1 MNKHI
6 ILSIALVSSVF
17 CLSACSL
24 DENPKSQFDEDEAFK
39 TSELTYDNAVANV
52 YSAIGNN
59 IYGGT
64 DCIHTLEEFTS
75 DATILPGR
83 QGDWVDGGKWQNM
96 FLHHFE
102 SSVDTYASVWNYIYK
117 IIGLCNSSI
126 DKLTPRLKDHPD
138 YESYI
143 AELRA
148 LRAIHYYYAMDL
160 FAQVPVVTSSTQPT
174 DSVRQSNRSEVF
186 DFVVS
191 ELSTVLPELGDG
203 QCQKTGTYYGRVTKA
218 VAYMCLAKC
227 ALNAPVYKI
236 DDTSDD
242 SYKSFVGKD
251 LTGDG
256 KADEEQGAVVSGM
269 GNNIQMTVDG
279 KNRNAWETVKY
290 CVDQIAAQGYS
301 LQPKYADN
309 FIVQNQNS
317 VENIFVRPDDDKTY
331 KIWDC
336 NLIRSLHYNH
346 ASAIGYSGW
355 NGACATV
362 RAMQVMGYGTKDE
375 DPRLRM
381 NYWCDEDYT
390 SQTGGK
396 TVEDG
401 VTGQALSYE
410 PLKVV
415 VDFAPGSDAHDV
427 KCAGARFRKYEYDTS
442 SSIQGD
448 NNNDLVIWRYG
459 DALLMKAEAEYRLGD
474 KAGALQLVNQIR
486 TRAGAVPRVSL
497 NLNDI
502 LDERM
507 IELAWEGTRR
517 QDQIR
522 FCTFTEPTVDRYQG
536 VHHNASAGDYVIDN
550 TGYTNVY
557 PIPYSVLNLNT
568 NLRQNPGYKQ

>member
-1 MNKHI
+1 MTLI
-6 ILSIALVSSVF
+6 SSIFL
-17 CLSACSL
+17 LSACSL

-39 TSELTYDNAVANV
+39 TSELTYDNAVANI

-59 IYGGT
+59 IYGST

-102 SSVDTYASVWNYIYK
+102 SSVDTYATVWNYIYQ

-138 YESYI
+138 YETYI

-160 FAQVPVVTSSTQPT
+160 FAQIPIVTSSTQST
-174 DSVRQSNRSEVF
+174 DSVKQSNRSKVF

-191 ELSTVLPELGDG
+191 ELNDALPKLGNG
-203 QCQKTGTYYGRVTKA
+203 QCQKMGTYYGRVTKA

-236 DDTSDD
+236 DDTSAD
-242 SYKSFVGKD
+242 SYKTFVGKD
-251 LTGDG
+251 LSGNGT
-256 KADEEQGAVVSGM
+256 ADEGQGSIVSGM
-269 GNNIQMTVDG
+269 GDNIQMTVDG
-279 KNRNAWETVKY
+279 KSRNAWETVKY
-290 CVDQIAAQGYS
+290 CVDQIAALGYS
-301 LQPKYADN
+301 LQPSYADN

-317 VENIFVRPDDDKTY
+317 VENIFTRPDDDKTY
-331 KIWDC
+331 KVTDY
-336 NLIRSLHYNH
+336 NLMRSLHYNH

-362 RAMQVMGYGTKDE
+362 RAMQVMGYGTKHE

-390 SQTGGK
+390 SQTNGK

-401 VTGQALSYE
+401 ITGQPLSYE

-415 VDFAPGSDAHDV
+415 VDFSTGSNAHDV
-427 KCAGARFRKYEYDTS
+427 KCAGARFKKYEYDTS

-474 KAGALQLVNQIR
+474 KADALQLVNQIR
-486 TRAGAVPRVSL
+486 SRAGASL
-497 NLNDI
+497 RTSLSLNDI
-502 LDERM
+502 LNERM

-568 NLRQNPGYKQ
+568 NLKQNPGYKQ

>member
-1 MNKHI
+1 
-6 ILSIALVSSVF
+6 
-17 CLSACSL
+17 
-24 DENPKSQFDEDEAFK
+24 
-39 TSELTYDNAVANV
+39 
-52 YSAIGNN
+52 
-59 IYGGT
+59 
-64 DCIHTLEEFTS
+64 
-75 DATILPGR
+75 
-83 QGDWVDGGKWQNM
+83 M

-256 KADEEQGAVVSGM
+256 KADEEQGTVVSGM

-336 NLIRSLHYNH
+336 NLMRSLHYNH